1 MMTFVTDNFKK
12 NIVERPRRIKR
23 RYMHLEV
30 GMTPAAV
37 AVVIVVESDL
47 RESLAESPVYQVIM
61 RS

>member
-1 MMTFVTDNFKK
+1 M
-12 NIVERPRRIKR
+12 
-23 RYMHLEV
+23 YLEV
-30 GMTPAAV
+30 GMTTAAV